1 MNAETVETATAALT
15 ASIDAMDEASGKNS
29 PDFHAALCA
38 HFVALDA
45 LTAASAAD
53 TATDWSHRAP
63 LENWY
68 EDYSSDFEE
77 S

>member
-1 MNAETVETATAALT
+1 MLLTPKTAA
-15 ASIDAMDEASGKNS
+15 
-29 PDFHAALCA
+29 PAAP
-38 HFVALDA
+38 VD
-45 LTAASAAD
+45 
-53 TATDWSHRAP
+53 ATDWSHRAP

>member
-1 MNAETVETATAALT
+1 MNTEQIATLAANLAAT
-15 ASIDAMDEASGKNS
+15 IDAMEEASNKNS
-29 PDFHAALCA
+29 PDFHAAFCA

-53 TATDWSHRAP
+53 TDWSHRAP